1 MIFIV
6 KNIRAERVNLLMNNF
21 AAGLPSPLS
30 FIGLVDA
37 LARDLG
43 LKPWKNRVIPILH
56 HVSASAGR
64 TKPEME
70 SKSGVFMP
78 IETMED
84 MIGSVELSLILDMP
98 ECKSESDIVSSL
110 MWCGIAGGNI
120 QNHDEIE
127 VQRVTEDGSAFRR
140 LRRGY
145 AMLAPDP
152 DRTENPA
159 ISNGDRNSFEPILK
173 TLFPDERQPGSG
185 WMIPVAAGYRLLED
199 PATAPKRS
207 CRRDPTLPHVFAE
220 PLVGLAELV
229 SVRNKHLTELTQENF
244 RSLFWSWQ
252 TEGDLI
258 LGHSAYLFKANHK
271 ENNSHG

>member
-1 MIFIV
+1 MIFVV

-30 FIGLVDA
+30 FIGLADA

-56 HVSASAGR
+56 HVSASEGR

-70 SKSGVFMP
+70 NKSGVFMP
-78 IETMED
+78 IEIMED

-98 ECKSESDIVSSL
+98 ECKSKTDVASSL
-110 MWCGIAGGNI
+110 MRHGIAGGII
-120 QNHDEIE
+120 QNDKIE
-127 VQRVTEDGSAFRR
+127 VTEVTGDGSAFKR

-152 DRTENPA
+152 DRTENPV
-159 ISNGDRNSFEPILK
+159 ISNGERNSFESILK
-173 TLFPDERQPGSG
+173 TLFPDERQPESG

-199 PATAPKRS
+199 PETAPERS
-207 CRRDPTLPHVFAE
+207 CRRNPNLPHVFAE
-220 PLVGLAELV
+220 PLVSLAELV
-229 SVRNKHLTELTQENF
+229 SVRNKRLTELTQENF
-244 RSLFWSWQ
+244 HDLFWSWQ
-252 TEGDLI
+252 TRSDLI
-258 LGHSAYLFKANHK
+258 LGHSSYFPKANH
-271 ENNSHG
+271 EEISHG

>member
-1 MIFIV
+1 MIFVV

-30 FIGLVDA
+30 FIGLADA

-43 LKPWKNRVIPILH
+43 LKPWKNRVITILH

-98 ECKSESDIVSSL
+98 ECESKTDVASSL
-110 MWCGIAGGNI
+110 MRHGIAAGII
-120 QNHDEIE
+120 QNDKIE
-127 VQRVTEDGSAFRR
+127 VNDVTEDGSAFRQ

-199 PATAPKRS
+199 PETAPERS

-229 SVRNKHLTELTQENF
+229 SVRNKRLTELTQENF

-252 TEGDLI
+252 AQGDLI
-258 LGHSAYLFKANHK
+258 LGHPAYLSNIH
-271 ENNSHG
+271 